1 MVNLRYEGPP
11 VIETFVDEIED
22 VTALAEVGTFCA
34 DQQRPDIGLAGF
46 ADGAFEGIGEVCRD
60 EIRGRIGQDD
70 MAYVLTTF
78 KIDAFH

>member
-11 VIETFVDEIED
+11 IIETFVDEIED
-22 VTALAEVGTFCA
+22 VAAFAEIGALCT
-34 DQQRPDIGLAGF
+34 DQERPDIGLAGF
-46 ADGAFEGIGEVCRD
+46 PDGVLKAVSEIGRD
-60 EIRGRIGQDD
+60 EIGGRIGQYD

>member
-1 MVNLRYEGPP
+1 MVNLRYERPP

-22 VTALAEVGTFCA
+22 VAALAEIGAFRT
-34 DQQRPDIGLAGF
+34 DQERPDIGLAGF
-46 ADGAFEGIGEVCRD
+46 PDGLLKAVGEISRD
-60 EIRGRIGQDD
+60 EIRGRIGQYD